1 MLDTLRNRQSIQI
14 HIVRPSQ
21 QHTVARVQNVE
32 NVIYFEQVSDT
43 FVTVMHSGYWVPS
56 VLSKVHLHTSSDESY
71 ELRAQSF
78 TPSSS
83 NEIEENKTKINK
95 YELISTAIGFSTI
108 LCSSALQTK
117 HENENERRRSYRT
130 ATRKKTHEN
139 KIDCARD
146 CLKDAAAAAANT
158 DYCPITPSFSISR
171 CSTLNSNLLQHARP
185 CP

>member
-95 YELISTAIGFSTI
+95 YELISTAIGFSAA
-108 LCSSALQTK
+108 LHCKRNMKMKMSAEEVTERQREKK
-117 HENENERRRSYRT
+117 HMRIKS
-130 ATRKKTHEN
+130 
-139 KIDCARD
+139 IAR
-146 CLKDAAAAAANT
+146 AIA
-158 DYCPITPSFSISR
+158 
-171 CSTLNSNLLQHARP
+171 
-185 CP
+185 